1 MDQITLNTIVLQTA
15 TSCYEEGNDIMGCI
29 ADDAVA
35 PFGTALFGL
44 LVAGGMILGIWFAGD
59 GDLATP
65 AVLAILLGG
74 IFLPFLSGGYVRIAQ
89 MFMFIGLVAALL
101 AVAQKYVMSTV

>member
-1 MDQITLNTIVLQTA
+1 MTTMIQMQSSTTCWEQ
-15 TSCYEEGNDIMGCI
+15 GNDLMGC
-29 ADDAVA
+29 AAQSLVE
-35 PFGTALFGL
+35 PFGIALFGL

-74 IFLPFLSGGYVRIAQ
+74 IFLPVLSGGYVRIAQ
-89 MFMFIGLVAALL
+89 MFMFLGLVAALL
-101 AVAQKYVMSTV
+101 AVARKYVMTGV